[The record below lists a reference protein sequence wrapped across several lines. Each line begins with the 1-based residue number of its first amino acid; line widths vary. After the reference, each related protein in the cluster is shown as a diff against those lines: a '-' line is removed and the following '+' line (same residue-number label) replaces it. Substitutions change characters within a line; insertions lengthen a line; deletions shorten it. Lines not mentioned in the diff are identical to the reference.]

1 MRYISDKIINAM
13 SVMARQ
19 GMRCERRGVDLG
31 SGSIRLPAT
40 LPSRPVAH
48 GFTLIELMIV
58 VAIIA
63 ILAAIVYPSYT
74 DYVTRTN
81 RVAAE
86 GCLSQYAN
94 FMERYYSTNLRYDKD
109 IDGTALALPTLD
121 CASNSQTGKKYSYAF
136 VQGSLKAAS
145 YNLQATPKGRQASAD
160 TQCATLGIDQTG
172 THSITGAGTV
182 ADCW

>member
-1 MRYISDKIINAM
+1 MRLPSDKTIK
-13 SVMARQ
+13 VMAVMTRQ
-19 GMRCERRGVDLG
+19 GTRCERVSVDQAVHG
-31 SGSIRLPAT
+31 ARLPVR
-40 LPSRPVAH
+40 LSLRPAAH

-94 FMERYYSTNLRYDKD
+94 YMERYYSTNLRYDKD

-172 THSITGAGTV
+172 THSITGVGTV